1 MEPWVWWAVIAG
13 LLGVIEIVTGGTLVF
28 LMLAAGAAAGA
39 VVAGATGSLLL
50 AIIAFAGVSA
60 GSLLGVRPVARRHMQ
75 SIGSTKSGVAAL
87 VGTEA
92 VVLETVTGLDGRIK
106 LAGETWS
113 AKAYDSQSTYA
124 AGSTVH
130 VLEISGATALVA

>member
-60 GSLLGVRPVARRHMQ
+60 GSLLGVRPVARRHMR

>member
-50 AIIAFAGVSA
+50 ALIAFAGVSA
-60 GSLLGVRPVARRHMQ
+60 GSLLGVRPVARRHMR

>member
-60 GSLLGVRPVARRHMQ
+60 GSLLGVRPVARRHMR

-130 VLEISGATALVA
+130 VLEISGATALIA